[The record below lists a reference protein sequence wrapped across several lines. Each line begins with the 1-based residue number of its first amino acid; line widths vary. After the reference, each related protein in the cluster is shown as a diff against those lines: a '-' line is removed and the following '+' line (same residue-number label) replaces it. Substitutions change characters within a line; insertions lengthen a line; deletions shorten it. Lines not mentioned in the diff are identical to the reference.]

1 MKSHAEKIRSHIRE
15 VKSGTIFLADDF
27 GMGDR
32 QAVRVIL
39 SRLVK
44 DNSIVRLGS
53 GIYMKP
59 RYNKLLG
66 SLEYPSVDEIA
77 HAVAQ
82 KEKAR
87 IVPSGAHAVNWL
99 GLSTQVPMR
108 SVFLTDGSPRKIT
121 LEDGRTIVFKRTTAR
136 NLSYENNIVR
146 SVVSALKEIGE
157 QGIDESIRNTLAAIL
172 APVHA
177 DELKH
182 DIPLAPEWI
191 QKELKEILSRSKDKE

>member
-1 MKSHAEKIRSHIRE
+1 MIKSYQTGCADNEITRRKDTITHTGNEIW
-15 VKSGTIFLADDF
+15 TIFFADDF
-27 GMGDR
+27 GMDNR

-44 DNSIVRLGS
+44 GNSIVRLGS
-53 GIYMKP
+53 GIYMEP

-77 HAVAQ
+77 HAV
-82 KEKAR
+82 
-87 IVPSGAHAVNWL
+87 NWL

-108 SVFLTDGSPRKIT
+108 SVFPTDGSPRKIT

-136 NLSYENNIVR
+136 NLSYKNNTVR

-157 QGIDESIRNTLAAIL
+157 QGIDESMRNTLAAIL
-172 APVHA
+172 APIQA
-177 DELKH
+177 DGLKH

-191 QKELKEILSRSKDKE
+191 QKELKGILSRSKDRE

>member
-1 MKSHAEKIRSHIRE
+1 MR
-15 VKSGTIFLADDF
+15 SGTIFFADDF
-27 GMGDR
+27 GMDDR

-44 DNSIVRLGS
+44 DNVIVRLGS

-59 RYNKLLG
+59 RYNKLLE
-66 SLEYPSVDEIA
+66 SIEFPSVDEIA

-136 NLSYENNIVR
+136 NLSYKNNTVR

-157 QGIDESIRNTLAAIL
+157 QGIDENMRNTLAAIL
-172 APVHA
+172 APIQS
-177 DELKH
+177 DELNH

-191 QKELKEILSRSKDKE
+191 QKELRGILYTSKDKA

>member
-1 MKSHAEKIRSHIRE
+1 
-15 VKSGTIFLADDF
+15 
-27 GMGDR
+27 
-32 QAVRVIL
+32 
-39 SRLVK
+39 
-44 DNSIVRLGS
+44 
-53 GIYMKP
+53 MKP

-136 NLSYENNIVR
+136 NLSYENNTVR

-157 QGIDESIRNTLAAIL
+157 QGIDESIRNTLTAIL
-172 APVHA
+172 APIQV